1 MTLYEDI
8 FNRFLRKVVD
18 DKLYEMNE
26 YDRNDQMV
34 GYLDSAVAT
43 LRIKRIDLGHDL
55 SKRDNYGLMF
65 EEDLDDYEQEILAIY
80 MAIAWYEPIINSLEH
95 TILFIGS
102 KDERF
107 TPQKEHM
114 NMLVNKQ
121 ELLKIEAR
129 KLIRDYSIMSN
140 DYLEES

>member
-1 MTLYEDI
+1 M
-8 FNRFLRKVVD
+8 D